1 TIVTDENPV
10 ALIRDKINPAFAWIV
25 ALAVLISNLIFFTI
39 QISLLGD
46 VLNTIIPS
54 LSFRIGMILSLV
66 LAAIIIS
73 IPGESAN
80 AAIQTSIQWMIYM
93 LAASYVI
100 SLFIIDIDWGEF
112 FRGISS
118 FSLPTDKSEV
128 LLFTSILGSA
138 LPINAPFMQ
147 AYATKSSDYDSED
160 LSLFKF
166 ETLITNL
173 FLLFVQVAVLI
184 VVASTLYVRGLEPT
198 SAIEAG
204 EALEP
209 FAGRLSTILF
219 SLGIFGAAL

>member
-1 TIVTDENPV
+1 
-10 ALIRDKINPAFAWIV
+10 
-25 ALAVLISNLIFFTI
+25 LAVLISNLIFFAI

-46 VLNTIIPS
+46 VLTTLVPDVSFKVAMIIS
-54 LSFRIGMILSLV
+54 LIL
-66 LAAIIIS
+66 AGIIIS
-73 IPGESAN
+73 IPGESTTTV
-80 AAIQTSIQWMIYM
+80 IQTAIQWMIYI

-100 SLFIIDIDWGEF
+100 SLFIIDIDWGELIK
-112 FRGISS
+112 GLGS
-118 FSLPTDKSEV
+118 FTLPKTKSEV

-198 SAIEAG
+198 SAKIG
-204 EALEP
+204 
-209 FAGRLSTILF
+209 
-219 SLGIFGAAL
+219 